1 MRTMDFKA
9 AVLGAGEGDL
19 ADGEIIALVSVFGNV
34 DSFGDVVIPGAFS
47 KSLIEWET
55 RGDPIPFI
63 WAHDWTDPFSHIGVI
78 RGAEETDAGLRV
90 RAFISPEER
99 DLNAKAAQVYRLLKN
114 RRVTQFSFA
123 FDVKDGGWAERDGR
137 EVYELRELKIH
148 EIGPCLLGVNQET
161 ELIAAKAA
169 RLSALDAAGAGRK
182 AFQNLTAARD
192 AIDAF
197 LAKSGNLPA
206 DRIQA
211 KTFRSEEPS
220 TDPPAKPAEQIPVQ
234 EQDGDSHLSGQDDD
248 GERRNEPESTNQDEK
263 SGSARGSAVSPA
275 TAALLA
281 AMAGQEEID

>member
-1 MRTMDFKA
+1 MDFKA
-9 AVLGAGEGDL
+9 AVLGAGDGDL

-123 FDVKDGGWAERDGR
+123 FDIIDGAFAERDGR

-161 ELIAAKAA
+161 ELIAAKAS
-169 RLSALDAAGAGRK
+169 RLSSLEAAGGGRK
-182 AFQNLTAARD
+182 AYQNLTMARD
-192 AIDAF
+192 AIDAI
-197 LAKSGNLPA
+197 LAKTDPG
-206 DRIQA
+206 DGQ
-211 KTFRSEEPS
+211 EPH
-220 TDPPAKPAEQIPVQ
+220 TDPPATPAEQIPVQ

-248 GERRNEPESTNQDEK
+248 GERRNEPGSTNQDEK
-263 SGSARGSAVSPA
+263 SRSACGTAVSPA
-275 TAALLA
+275 TATLLA
-281 AMAGQEEID
+281 ALAEQEETE

>member
-9 AVLGAGEGDL
+9 AVLGAGDGDL

-34 DSFGDVVIPGAFS
+34 DSYGDVVIPGAFG
-47 KSLIEWET
+47 KSLVEWET

-63 WAHDWTDPFSHIGVI
+63 WAHDWADPFSHIGVV
-78 RGAEETDAGLRV
+78 RSAEETDAGLRV
-90 RAFISPEER
+90 RAYISPEER
-99 DLNAKAAQVYRLLKN
+99 ELNMKAAQVYRLLKN

-169 RLSALDAAGAGRK
+169 RLLPLDAAGGGRK
-182 AFQNLTAARD
+182 AFQNLTMARD
-192 AIDAF
+192 AIDAI
-197 LAKSGNLPA
+197 LAKA
-206 DRIQA
+206 DPGDGQ
-211 KTFRSEEPS
+211 EPH
-220 TDPPAKPAEQIPVQ
+220 TDPPAKPAEQIPVP

-248 GERRNEPESTNQDEK
+248 GERRNEPDSTNQDEK